1 MQARQIVF
9 RPRALIYFYQFV
21 QCETQTRLSKH
32 EGKDHLAA
40 IQIALCVGV
49 KTDFGL
55 KKKRK
60 RKRKKRKEKEKKEK
74 EKKKAGV

>member
-1 MQARQIVF
+1 M
-9 RPRALIYFYQFV
+9 
-21 QCETQTRLSKH
+21 SKH

-60 RKRKKRKEKEKKEK
+60 RKRKKRKEKKKEK
-74 EKKKAGV
+74 RKKEGGRLKHSA